1 MIPAFTSSCS
11 EMIER
16 WQKMAGPRG
25 ACEVDVWPDLQK
37 FSADVI
43 SRAAFG
49 NNYEEGKRLF
59 ELQNE
64 MIVLT
69 LEAMQTSY
77 IPGFRYAAGIK
88 LT

>member
-16 WQKMAGPRG
+16 WQKTVSPRG
-25 ACEVDVWPDLQK
+25 ACEVDVWPDLK
-37 FSADVI
+37 KLTADVI

-49 NNYEEGKRLF
+49 SNYEEGKRIF

-64 MIVLT
+64 LIVLT
-69 LEAMQTSY
+69 LEAMLSLN
-77 IPGFRYAAGIK
+77 IPGFRYVAGIK
-88 LT
+88 